1 MNPMNDS
8 ADEENQKAPW
18 MDIAGIDINSVDL
31 VKPPSKEE
39 GEKALMDITDANANL
54 CALLSGFMMIVTAS
68 IIPTLEGSSS
78 SASQQG

>member
-18 MDIAGIDINSVDL
+18 MDIAGIDINSIDL

-39 GEKALMDITDANANL
+39 G
-54 CALLSGFMMIVTAS
+54 
-68 IIPTLEGSSS
+68 
-78 SASQQG
+78 